1 MKKITFILILSLSSI
16 FYCNAQ
22 DLQSNHIFNTNYTN
36 KTTKLNY
43 KKGYKIKV
51 IDIKPASDGN
61 EKKDSIIFTVN
72 RFSTDTISQ
81 DSFKKNNK
89 RVKLNTLFYETTN
102 GFSIQHIMTREVFN
116 KYTDPIYSSFR
127 GVRAGFY
134 TIPFKIRIDNF
145 DFEQN
150 INFGMNIGFQ
160 FRFNKKIEDRW
171 LYEPSIGIGISSI
184 NLNSKNSN
192 VSEERTASAF
202 SSSIGFILHFDKNIN
217 IGLFSGMDF
226 LGNNDIEANWKYNKK
241 IWFGIGVNIG
251 FSLSESK
258 GESSNNETP

>member
-1 MKKITFILILSLSSI
+1 MKKITLILILSLCYL
-16 FYCNAQ
+16 FCCNAQ
-22 DLQSNHIFNTNYTN
+22 DLQSSYIFNTNYTD
-36 KTTKLNY
+36 TITKLNY

-51 IDIKPASDGN
+51 IDIKPALDGN

-72 RFSTDTISQ
+72 RFKIDTSNEN
-81 DSFKKNNK
+81 KKGI
-89 RVKLNTLFYETTN
+89 KLNTLFYETEN
-102 GFSIQHIMTREVFN
+102 NSSIQHIMVREVFN
-116 KYTDPIYSSFR
+116 KYTDPIYSCFR

-160 FRFNKKIEDRW
+160 FRFNKKIEDSW

-202 SSSIGFILHFDKNIN
+202 SSSIGLILHFDKNIN

-226 LGNNDIEANWKYNKK
+226 LGNSDIEADWKYNKK

-258 GESSNNETP
+258 GESSNNKPE